1 MEAKKLFKVGVLAF
15 AFPLALPGQFTGTG
29 EEILIW
35 NGPGPGS
42 DTLTIEQTVTERAL
56 QGACTI
62 DRAAEHITQTGIVPF
77 IAGEPNGSAVVIC
90 PGGGYSRVVMDKE
103 GTDVAE
109 WFNSFGIS
117 AFVVKYR
124 LPVDDHVNKH
134 LVPLQDA
141 QRALRYVRGH
151 AAGWGIDP
159 GRIGIMGF
167 SAGGHMAATLATK
180 YDSAVYAS
188 IDSLDT
194 LSARPDFMILVYPVV
209 SMVDGITHG
218 GTRANL
224 LGVSPSEE
232 MIREFSAEQHVDAQT
247 PVAFMARALDDGSVP
262 EENCTALGDS
272 LTAAG
277 VSNVIYQ
284 YTNGGHGRG
293 ICQAVGYD
301 FANWV
306 NDCGRW
312 LYDQG
317 LSDSLFIATNV
328 DAPSLFPSFRIYPNP
343 APSLENLT
351 FSLPDAKSLLISLY
365 DLSGK
370 LLDVKLLSNVV
381 AGEYD
386 LGFTVPENPGETV
399 IFEMKSGPDRV
410 SRLHQISGSGI

>member
-167 SAGGHMAATLATK
+167 SAGGHLTVMAGTQWDQKT
-180 YDSAVYAS
+180 YDP
-188 IDSLDT
+188 IDEADN
-194 LSARPDFMILVYPVV
+194 LSCRPDFLIPIYP
-209 SMVDGITHG
+209 
-218 GTRANL
+218 AY
-224 LGVSPSEE
+224 
-232 MIREFSAEQHVDAQT
+232 
-247 PVAFMARALDDGSVP
+247 
-262 EENCTALGDS
+262 LGDS
-272 LTAAG
+272 
-277 VSNVIYQ
+277 
-284 YTNGGHGRG
+284 
-293 ICQAVGYD
+293 
-301 FANWV
+301 V
-306 NDCGRW
+306 NPDR
-312 LYDQG
+312 
-317 LSDSLFIATNV
+317 LSPLVRITRETPPAFIAVTY
-328 DAPSLFPSFRIYPNP
+328 DDKDRAIHSAL
-343 APSLENLT
+343 
-351 FSLPDAKSLLISLY
+351 LLIALKRV
-365 DLSGK
+365 G
-370 LLDVKLLSNVV
+370 
-381 AGEYD
+381 
-386 LGFTVPENPGETV
+386 VPAEWPETPPKKKWPG
-399 IFEMKSGPDRV
+399 IFVRAV
-410 SRLHQISGSGI
+410 SRRFRWW